1 MTIEQSP
8 VHTFHIPVLGLAF
21 SIDTPIRVA
30 RFGISSVI
38 SIVDDILIEH
48 MRKHW
53 CREYDEPYK
62 PITVHEDDSRARR
75 ITEYLNL
82 LHRIVQ
88 KQMDALRAS
97 AFETGS
103 EIVKYFEM
111 LPERSPLKALYHSM
125 VSTQEAASKTEL
137 QNTLRAAITAG
148 SIDVN
153 IMTKLDK
160 ANYGND
166 QQVLSVEYSDALA
179 ALRGFAQSDLSSSVV
194 LSAGLNQRL
203 FTYMSQRPEFLP
215 AVDGT
220 FHKKV
225 ILKVSDYRSAL
236 IQGKIL
242 AKKGIWISEFRIESG
257 LNCGGHAFAS
267 DGFLLGPILEEFKI
281 NRQRLL
287 DELMGIYRTALTEK
301 GSVSP
306 ESISFRITVQGGI
319 GTAKE
324 DAFLRQYYQVDG
336 TGWGS
341 PFLLVPEATNVDEKT
356 RQIMADA
363 KQEDYYISDASPL
376 GVPFNNVHGSSSERQ
391 IQEQVRTG
399 KHGSYC
405 TKKLLVSN
413 TEFTKVPICTAS
425 TQYQKLKIDQLKNLN
440 LSSAVLFQKINK
452 LFEKACLCEGL
463 AASGIINSR
472 SDDKQNDRPVAIC
485 PGPNL
490 AYFYKIASLEEMIGH
505 IYGRIELLR
514 NTYRPNLFINELRL
528 YIDYMKQ
535 EMQKRVET
543 WNAKEQK
550 YFDTFRKNLQDGIAH
565 YKELIPQLLEESER
579 YRELMHN
586 ELLAMEKE
594 LQEILMPSISCQ
606 E

>member
-1 MTIEQSP
+1 MLREQSP

-21 SIDTPIRVA
+21 SIDTPVRVA

-38 SIVDDILIEH
+38 SIVDDMLIEH
-48 MRKHW
+48 MRKYWSHEY
-53 CREYDEPYK
+53 REAYK
-62 PITVHEDDSRARR
+62 PITVHEEDYRSQR
-75 ITEYLNL
+75 ITAYLNL

-88 KQMDALRAS
+88 KQITELRAS
-97 AFETGS
+97 AFEAGS

-111 LPERSPLKALYHSM
+111 LPEQSPLKALYRSM
-125 VSTQEAASKTEL
+125 VSTHDSSSKAVL
-137 QNTLRAAITAG
+137 QKMLRSKISAG

-160 ANYGND
+160 TNYGKD
-166 QQVLSVEYSDALA
+166 QQTLSTEYSDALA
-179 ALRGFAQSDLSSSVV
+179 ALRGFAKSELISSVV

-203 FTYMSQRPEFLP
+203 FTYISQRPEFLP
-215 AVDGT
+215 ARDGT
-220 FHKKV
+220 FRKKV

-267 DGFLLGPILEEFKI
+267 DGYLLGPILEEFKV
-281 NRQRLL
+281 NRQHLSE
-287 DELMGIYRTALTEK
+287 ELRGIYQNALTEK
-301 GSVSP
+301 GVDLP
-306 ESISFRITVQGGI
+306 NPLLFRITVQGGI

-324 DAFLRQYYQVDG
+324 DAFLRKYYQIDG

-341 PFLLVPEATNVDEKT
+341 PFLLVPEATNVDT
-356 RQIMADA
+356 RTREFLSRA
-363 KQEDYYISDASPL
+363 KQEDYYLSDASPL

-413 TEFTKVPICTAS
+413 TEFTKEPICTAS
-425 TQYQKLKIDQLKNLN
+425 TQYQKLKIDQLKSLN
-440 LSSAVLFQKINK
+440 LSPVILLQKINK
-452 LFEKACLCEGL
+452 VLEKACLCEGL

-472 SDDKQNDRPVAIC
+472 SDGKQNDRPVAVC

-490 AYFYKIASLEEMIGH
+490 AYFSKIASLEEMVGH

-514 NTYRPNLFINELRL
+514 NMYRPNLFINELRL

-535 EMQKRVET
+535 EMQKRMET

-550 YFDTFRKNLQDGIAH
+550 YFDTFRKNLQDGITH
-565 YKELIPQLLEESER
+565 YKELIPQLVEESER
-579 YRELMHN
+579 YREAMRT
-586 ELLAMEKE
+586 ELLAMEQE
-594 LQEILMPSISCQ
+594 LIAMMIPAIA
-606 E
+606 